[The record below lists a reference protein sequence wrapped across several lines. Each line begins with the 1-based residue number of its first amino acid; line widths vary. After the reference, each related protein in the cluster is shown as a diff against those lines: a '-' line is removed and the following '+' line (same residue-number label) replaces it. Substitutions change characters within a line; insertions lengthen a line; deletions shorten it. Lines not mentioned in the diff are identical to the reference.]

1 MTRIAVLGPGGVG
14 GFLAAALERA
24 GTSVTVVAHEQTA
37 AAIERD
43 GLHVTSARLGE
54 FEARPRAVSE
64 LDAAGMTVI
73 VATKSTGLVGGLER
87 IRGEPEL
94 VVPLL
99 NGLEHLELLR
109 ERYGDRA
116 VAASIR
122 IESTRVGTGRIEQTS
137 RFLGID
143 VAPPSP
149 AVERFAATLGA
160 AGVPVRPMDSAAQ
173 VMWGKLVRLNAIACA
188 TSAFD
193 LPLGPIRS
201 DPELRAELR
210 ACVEE
215 AAAVARADGADVDPD
230 VTMGELDDAH
240 PELDSSLHRDIEA
253 GNPTELDAIAG
264 AVLRAAAG
272 HGLECPTIASLAAHA
287 AARAGVPAPTG

>member
-24 GTSVTVVAHEQTA
+24 GTPVTVVAHEQTA

-87 IRGEPEL
+87 IHGEPEL

-193 LPLGPIRS
+193 LPLGPIRR

>member
-193 LPLGPIRS
+193 LPLGPIRR

-215 AAAVARADGADVDPD
+215 AAVVARADGADVDPD

>member
-24 GTSVTVVAHEQTA
+24 GTPVTVVAHEQTA

-272 HGLECPTIASLAAHA
+272 HGLECPTIASLAARA

>member
-1 MTRIAVLGPGGVG
+1 MTPIAVLGPGGVG

-73 VATKSTGLVGGLER
+73 VATKATGLVGGLER
-87 IRGEPEL
+87 IRREPEL

>member
-24 GTSVTVVAHEQTA
+24 GTPVTVVAHEQTA

-73 VATKSTGLVGGLER
+73 VATKATGLVGGLER

-272 HGLECPTIASLAAHA
+272 RGLECPTIASLAARA
-287 AARAGVPAPTG
+287 AVRAGVPAPTG

>member
-193 LPLGPIRS
+193 LPLGPIRR

>member
-24 GTSVTVVAHEQTA
+24 GTPVTVVAHEQTA

-160 AGVPVRPMDSAAQ
+160 AGVPVRPMDSAPQ

-272 HGLECPTIASLAAHA
+272 HGLECPTIASLAARA